1 MRRRNQLRKKE
12 MNIKIEYPELVAAI
26 LELADAMRTGQV
38 TQSVEKPKAKATKAV
53 VEAPAPKA
61 SKEVTLEEV
70 RARLGELSSDG
81 KKDEIKKL
89 FSEFGVSK
97 LTELKA
103 EHYSELLTAAEAL

>member
-1 MRRRNQLRKKE
+1 MI
-12 MNIKIEYPELVAAI
+12 IKVEYPELVAAI

-38 TQSVEKPKAKATKAV
+38 TQSVEKPKAKAAKAEKPAAEAPV
-53 VEAPAPKA
+53 VETPAPKA

-81 KKDEIKKL
+81 KKDEIKQL

-103 EHYSELLTAAEAL
+103 EHYSELLAAAEAL